1 MITFLEGV
9 LVEKQPTRV
18 VLNVHGV
25 GYEVFL
31 PLSSFERLP
40 PEQQP
45 CRLLIY
51 DCIRED
57 DHLPIRRHLQDPA
70 ADDHRLYGF
79 ASAAERDLF
88 ELLLGISGVGPKT
101 ALSALSGLSVREL
114 KAAVVAGDVKRL
126 SSISGIGKKTAERI
140 VVELRDKLSAGEAL
154 EAVAGAAEPSARDLR
169 ARDAIL
175 ALISLGYKQADAQQR
190 IRDVLPR
197 LKPAATVEEVVRAA
211 LAG

>member
-1 MITFLEGV
+1 MITFLEGL

-25 GYEVFL
+25 GYEVFV
-31 PLSSFERLP
+31 PLSSFDRLP
-40 PEQQP
+40 AEQQP
-45 CRLLIY
+45 CRLLTY

-57 DHLPIRRHLQDPA
+57 DH
-70 ADDHRLYGF
+70 RLYGF
-79 ASAAERDLF
+79 VSVAERHLF

-211 LAG
+211 LAD

>member
-25 GYEVFL
+25 GYEIFL
-31 PLSSFERLP
+31 PLSSFDRLP
-40 PEQQP
+40 AEQQP

-51 DCIRED
+51 DCVRE
-57 DHLPIRRHLQDPA
+57 
-70 ADDHRLYGF
+70 DDHRLYGF
-79 ASAAERDLF
+79 AGAAERELF
-88 ELLLGISGVGPKT
+88 ELLLGISGIGPKT

-126 SSISGIGKKTAERI
+126 SSISGIGKKTAERM

-154 EAVAGAAEPSARDLR
+154 EAVAGAAEPSACDLR
-169 ARDAIL
+169 TRDALL

-211 LAG
+211 LAD